1 MWVAVAVV
9 GGAVIG
15 GVASNMAADTAADAA
30 RDAANLQ
37 ASTANTELGLRRD
50 IYNRQLSDFRPYLQA
65 GTGALSQLSSLSG
78 VRDVPLAREQIEAAR
93 QKMIDAIPKPN
104 IPPGMI
110 AGDRQLAVVGPIA
123 EQVAAGDDQ
132 YNKRIAE
139 IRAMSDDDIIREA
152 NLTPG
157 STGIDKIST
166 DKEYQDYLS
175 ELKSLSDPTR
185 YLTDSKAVF
194 ENPIYQFQRDEATKG
209 LSRKLRSLGRENS
222 TYGLDAFGKQ
232 NNQLALDTT
241 NQLIG
246 LDNSRFGRLSGL
258 AATRYNTLQD
268 YYNRLRDLAGS
279 GQAAAGMTSNA
290 GANYAAGAG
299 ATLSN
304 LSTNQGNAMLA
315 GGAIKAGATQ
325 NLVNNGLSLA
335 NLGLKYYNANQ
346 QPNSGGLYDSS
357 SFDYTPADTSFLD
370 SYQNGGEW

>member
-1 MWVAVAVV
+1 MWVAVGTIAAA
-9 GGAVIG
+9 GIG
-15 GVASNMAADTAADAA
+15 YMASKQGADAVE
-30 RDAANLQ
+30 DAANLQ
-37 ASTANTELGLRRD
+37 ASTAKTELDLKRD
-50 IYNRQLSDFRPYLQA
+50 IYNRQLSDFRPYLQT
-65 GTGALSQLSSLSG
+65 GTGALSQLNSMLG
-78 VRDVPLAREQIEAAR
+78 TRDIPLDKTQIESAR
-93 QKMIDAIPKPN
+93 QKLIESIPKPSN
-104 IPPGMI
+104 P
-110 AGDRQLAVVGPIA
+110 AGLPNGSYWLSVGPIA
-123 EQVAAGDDQ
+123 EQVAAGNDQ

-139 IRAMSDDDIIREA
+139 IKAMSDADIIREA

-166 DKEYQDYLS
+166 DKEYQGYLN

-194 ENPIYQFQRDEATKG
+194 ENPIYQFQRDEANKG

-222 TYGLDAFGKQ
+222 TYGMDAFGKQ

-279 GQAAAGMTSNA
+279 GQSAAGMTSNA

-304 LSTNQGNAMLA
+304 LATNQGNAALA
-315 GGAIKAGATQ
+315 GGAIRAGATQ
-325 NLVNNGLSLA
+325 NLANNAMSLA
-335 NLGLKYYNANQ
+335 NLGMKYYNANQ
-346 QPNSGGLYDSS
+346 QPNSGGLYDSG
-357 SFDYTPADTSFLD
+357 SFNYTPADTSFLD